1 MAALITFL
9 TAFGLIV
16 WELIKAIGRLIL
28 FAIKLYIWLCL
39 FVLKLALVI
48 ITIGLIRM

>member
-28 FAIKLYIWLCL
+28 FVIKLYIWLCL